1 MMRLFYTSLSGH
13 DNMFVNVLLTA
24 QEKADQYNDATLL
37 IYQMD
42 YDNCTW
48 ERSIIIMYRVANK

>member
-48 ERSIIIMYRVANK
+48 ERSIIIIM